1 MSQVSRPFRF
11 TLVAVAALALVACGR
26 KADKAPAPA
35 RSAAAAAPS
44 VFKPAAPVASGL
56 PGAAERVS
64 KAVNP
69 ENLPTYTG
77 PTGGVRGVV
86 TATGEQAPAATAH
99 LEKIK
104 GACPEGREMYGRLF
118 REGMMRSLADVLVA
132 VTGYKAYLPEKEP
145 KRVVSARGCAFSTR
159 TIALTYGQT
168 LEVVSK
174 DREAYVPNLL
184 GSNQKIQL
192 LALPRGGGS
201 LLYPPD
207 IGHYLLT
214 DDIKVFMLADVYV
227 LKYSTHAVTSLDGR
241 YEITG
246 IPPGKVKLNA
256 LLPSTGVVVDRVID
270 VKAGEVIDVPLQ
282 IAFSKEDYEHQ
293 KHEAAA
299 MASAMAAAKAAASA
313 STAPAPSAPP
323 GR

>member
-1 MSQVSRPFRF
+1 MSQVSRAYRS
-11 TLVAVAALALVACGR
+11 TLVALAALALVACGR

-35 RSAAAAAPS
+35 RSGVASASS
-44 VFKPAAPVASGL
+44 VFKLAAPVASGL

-69 ENLPTYTG
+69 ENLPVYTG

-86 TATGEQAPAATAH
+86 TATGEQAPVAKAH

-104 GACPEGREMYGRLF
+104 DPCPEGREMYGRLF

-192 LALPRGGGS
+192 LALPRGQGS
-201 LLYPPD
+201 VLYPPD

-227 LKYSTHAVTSLDGR
+227 LKYSTHDVTNLDGR

-246 IPPGKVKLNA
+246 IPPGKVMLNA
-256 LLPSTGVVVDRVID
+256 FLPSTGVVVDRAID
-270 VKAGEVIDVPLQ
+270 IKAGEVVEVPLE
-282 IAFSKEDYEHQ
+282 IAFSKAAYEHQ

-299 MASAMAAAKAAASA
+299 TASAMAAASG
-313 STAPAPSAPP
+313 STAPAPSVPP

>member
-1 MSQVSRPFRF
+1 M
-11 TLVAVAALALVACGR
+11 LVALAAGGLVACNR
-26 KADKAPAPA
+26 KSETSSGGATSGASSA
-35 RSAAAAAPS
+35 RSAPS

-56 PGAAERVS
+56 PGMTERVS

-69 ENLPTYTG
+69 ENLPAYTG

-86 TATGEQAPAATAH
+86 TATGEQAPVAKEH
-99 LEKIK
+99 LAKIK
-104 GACPEGREMYGRLF
+104 DPCPEGREMYGKLF

-145 KRVVSARGCAFSTR
+145 KKVVSARGCAFSTR

-168 LEVVSK
+168 LQVVSK
-174 DREAYVPNLL
+174 DDREAYVPNLL

-192 LALPRGGGS
+192 LALPRGEGS
-201 LLYPPD
+201 VLYPPD

-227 LKYSTHAVTSLDGR
+227 VKYSTHDVTSLDGR

-246 IPPGKVKLNA
+246 IPPGRVKLNA
-256 LLPSTGVVVDRVID
+256 LLPSTGVVADRVID
-270 VKAGEVIDVPLQ
+270 IKAGEVIEVPLELK
-282 IAFSKEDYEHQ
+282 FSKEEYEHQ

-299 MASAMAAAKAAASA
+299 MASAVAAAKAAASA